1 VTKNRKDIDM
11 SIYTCPACGKKGFN
25 PYTKGM
31 AGKMNSKGR
40 PCKHCGTRC
49 VNGKGATIFNAV
61 FSLIMFIGFVS
72 VFILVDKY
80 EAIAIREVPLYIL
93 MLLAELIV
101 PRLVNAFCFRMTES
115 IRLDL

>member
-1 VTKNRKDIDM
+1 MTKKRKDNEM

-40 PCKHCGTRC
+40 PCKYCGTRC
-49 VNGKGATIFNAV
+49 VNGKGATIFNAI
-61 FSLIMFIGFVS
+61 FSLIVFAGFVLL
-72 VFILVDKY
+72 FLY
-80 EAIAIREVPLYIL
+80 APQYHFLAIREVPLYIL

-115 IRLDL
+115 IRLEL